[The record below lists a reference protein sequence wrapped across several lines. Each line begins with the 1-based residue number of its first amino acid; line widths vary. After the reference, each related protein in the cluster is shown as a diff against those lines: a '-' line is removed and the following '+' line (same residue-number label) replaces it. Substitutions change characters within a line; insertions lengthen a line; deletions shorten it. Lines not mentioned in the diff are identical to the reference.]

1 MERAVS
7 PNAASFD
14 PWMALMARRP
24 LGDVMHARKVAR
36 LANSNARE
44 ARRTA
49 PLMTKTPGAAVLI
62 GLMLA
67 VSATHAAPL
76 PPRKPSEFGEK
87 GRNGA
92 APGALPREDSSPP
105 PGDNKHVTESGIDEC
120 IARLETMGIK
130 ARAAIAPLNNNE
142 ACVVPMPIRIE
153 YVTDRYGKGN
163 AILFPNEPLIDC
175 QLAEPLA
182 HWLGEVVAPV
192 FAASFTSPLKAIR
205 TGPGYEC
212 RTRNHETTGKLSAHA
227 IGLALDISGFE
238 LANGQIL
245 SVGAGNDAVPEAVL
259 RTIRTA
265 GCGWFTTILG
275 PGSNAEHANH
285 LHLDIQKHGSN
296 GGLRICE

>member
-1 MERAVS
+1 
-7 PNAASFD
+7 
-14 PWMALMARRP
+14 
-24 LGDVMHARKVAR
+24 
-36 LANSNARE
+36 
-44 ARRTA
+44 
-49 PLMTKTPGAAVLI
+49 
-62 GLMLA
+62 
-67 VSATHAAPL
+67 
-76 PPRKPSEFGEK
+76 
-87 GRNGA
+87 
-92 APGALPREDSSPP
+92 
-105 PGDNKHVTESGIDEC
+105 
-120 IARLETMGIK
+120 
-130 ARAAIAPLNNNE
+130 
-142 ACVVPMPIRIE
+142 MPIRIGH
-153 YVTDRYGKGN
+153 VTDRYGKGN

-192 FAASFTSPLKAIR
+192 FVVNFASPLKAIR

-212 RTRNHETTGKLSAHA
+212 RNRNHETTGKLSAHA

-285 LHLDIQKHGSN
+285 LHLDIQRHGS
-296 GGLRICE
+296 GGRFRICE